1 MGSKR
6 TSYRTVVTIYKP
18 TQVIGLTQKGM
29 VKRIVILL
37 SLLRTKAVVPIV
49 KASKSNPAERKTLKL
64 ATNGNQERS
73 NSTCSLTKVDFV
85 QQSLRRKTR

>member
-1 MGSKR
+1 M
-6 TSYRTVVTIYKP
+6 YKP

-64 ATNGNQERS
+64 ATNGNQERKVGASSVS
-73 NSTCSLTKVDFV
+73 NSSAAYSISVFV
-85 QQSLRRKTR
+85 VKLNLSIVA